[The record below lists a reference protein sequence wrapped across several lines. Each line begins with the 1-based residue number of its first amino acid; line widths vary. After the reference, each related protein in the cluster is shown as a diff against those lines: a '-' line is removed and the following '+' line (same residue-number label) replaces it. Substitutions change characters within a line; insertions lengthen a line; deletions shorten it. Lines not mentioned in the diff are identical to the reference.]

1 MILIAAVSQGNH
13 GLAVVGVIYSV
24 IAAAYYLIILK
35 ALFFDKPIQIVA
47 RGSATYRKH
56 DLIMN
61 LVLAALVLGLTFS
74 LLYPTPLLSFIHR
87 ATMALMYL

>member
-1 MILIAAVSQGNH
+1 MNIKSFITQLNYAMPIGQRLIFRP
-13 GLAVVGVIYSV
+13 
-24 IAAAYYLIILK
+24 LIILK